1 MSKQTSFLLKL
12 VTFILCMVL
21 IVVGQKNIGYVGL
34 ATMIVGLSG
43 LLYLLW
49 DYNKKYQ

>member
-1 MSKQTSFLLKL
+1 MNKQVNLLLKL
-12 VTFILCMVL
+12 VIFVLCLVF

-34 ATMIVGLSG
+34 GTMILGLSG

-49 DYNKKYQ
+49 DYNRKYQ